1 MRACVCVCQ
10 RRRERGFEGFGRTPL
25 SDQDFLKKVASCLSS
40 LNNLLHRS
48 NAVENPRPQV
58 ILIIFPV
65 KISATKIMYAVG
77 LLHATTRDAQQNF
90 MRCKLICL
98 RGLTANYVV
107 NIT

>member
-1 MRACVCVCQ
+1 MIQ

-25 SDQDFLKKVASCLSS
+25 SDQDFLKIGSWCLSS
-40 LNNLLHRS
+40 LNNSLHRS
-48 NAVENPRPQV
+48 NAFENPRPQI

-65 KISATKIMYAVG
+65 KISATKIIYAVG
-77 LLHATTRDAQQNF
+77 LLHATTRDPQQKF
-90 MRCKLICL
+90 IRCKLICL